1 MKVAR
6 LTATRVHQRRDI
18 RHRLFPSSCTSH
30 LFAVHVRRICTWYRL
45 PCTVYSCQ
53 VMATTAAAEPP
64 DRPRLTKSAVVSRA
78 LALADR
84 AGMDAL
90 TIRRLATELGVTPMA
105 LYWHF
110 RSKEDLLSGLSDQ
123 IWDEV
128 NLKVDQ
134 SAPWPDQLRA
144 IMESLV
150 GVMRAHPSGAQLV
163 LMHEKEGEGPMRA
176 AEIALGL
183 LRGAGFDPEAA
194 SEITRSGMWT
204 ALSLVMSEPG
214 FEPDVKAGL
223 DDAERAEHQRRKQV
237 KIALLPADRFPRLVE
252 CAVPFTTVDP
262 DFHYRFGIDLF
273 VAGVQAMAPG
283 GPV

>member
-1 MKVAR
+1 MAAKAD
-6 LTATRVHQRRDI
+6 TAQ
-18 RHRLFPSSCTSH
+18 
-30 LFAVHVRRICTWYRL
+30 A
-45 PCTVYSCQ
+45 
-53 VMATTAAAEPP
+53 P
-64 DRPRLTKSAVVSRA
+64 DRPRLSKSTVVGRA
-78 LALADR
+78 LELADR
-84 AGMDAL
+84 DGVDAL

-110 RSKEDLLSGLSDQ
+110 RSKEELLSGLSDH
-123 IWDEV
+123 IWSEV
-128 NLKVDQ
+128 DLAVDP
-134 SAPWPDQLRA
+134 SAPWPDQLRS
-144 IMESLV
+144 IMKSLV
-150 GVMRAHPSGAQLV
+150 GVLRAHPSGAQLV

-183 LRGAGFDPEAA
+183 LRGAGFDPEEA

-237 KIALLPADRFPRLVE
+237 KIALLPADKFPRLVE
-252 CAVPFTTVDP
+252 CAVPFTTVNP
-262 DFHYRFGIDLF
+262 EFHYRFGIDLF

-283 GPV
+283 DPA

>member
-1 MKVAR
+1 MAAKAD
-6 LTATRVHQRRDI
+6 TAQ
-18 RHRLFPSSCTSH
+18 
-30 LFAVHVRRICTWYRL
+30 A
-45 PCTVYSCQ
+45 
-53 VMATTAAAEPP
+53 P
-64 DRPRLTKSAVVSRA
+64 DRPRLSKSTVVGRA
-78 LALADR
+78 LELADR
-84 AGMDAL
+84 DGVDAL

-110 RSKEDLLSGLSDQ
+110 RSKEELLSGLSDH
-123 IWDEV
+123 IWSEV
-128 NLKVDQ
+128 DLAVDP
-134 SAPWPDQLRA
+134 SAPWPDQLRS
-144 IMESLV
+144 IMKSLV
-150 GVMRAHPSGAQLV
+150 GVLRAHPSGAQLV

-237 KIALLPADRFPRLVE
+237 KIALLPAEKFPRLVE
-252 CAVPFTTVDP
+252 CAVPSTTVNP
-262 DFHYRFGIDLF
+262 EFHYRFGIDLF